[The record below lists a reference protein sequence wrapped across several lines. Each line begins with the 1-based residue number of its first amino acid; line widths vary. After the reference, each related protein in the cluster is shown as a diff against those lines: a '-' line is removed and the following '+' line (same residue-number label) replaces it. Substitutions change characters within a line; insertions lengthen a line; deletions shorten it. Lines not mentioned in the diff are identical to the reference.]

1 MLALSYKSAYSPFWR
16 VYAKNPYLRVLSPTA
31 ILTHEEHDAVTIPQG
46 NWEIRIQREYS
57 PVRVASPLG
66 EGWQY
71 VAD

>member
-1 MLALSYKSAYSPFWR
+1 LLISPRNGEAELFER
-16 VYAKNPYLRVLSPTA
+16 GGVLYLRVLSPTA